1 MAAAAAAAASAA
13 QKKRSVRG
21 SVRFFP
27 PRQKLPQISTA
38 DTGHTLLRRPDQK
51 HRGEPGHSFYRDAT
65 RIFASR
71 STFILYIT
79 TISVQGHGTDPATT
93 YHETHS
99 HRHSHAAH
107 SPIRVARWTNTRPL
121 TDGLNDPE
129 PPDKPLQPQYHTKH
143 GGGCL
148 AYVWLC
154 RTPYMSSVSKHPSQ
168 TPTQHS
174 EEWHV
179 LRLPA
184 AILAEALLR
193 VLS

>member
-1 MAAAAAAAASAA
+1 MAAAAAAAAPAA

-21 SVRFFP
+21 WVRPVFSPETKASTNLNRGHRTHASP
-27 PRQKLPQISTA
+27 PTRSKT
-38 DTGHTLLRRPDQK
+38 
-51 HRGEPGHSFYRDAT
+51 PGGAGALFLSGRNTNIRVSF
-65 RIFASR
+65 
-71 STFILYIT
+71 YIT

>member
-1 MAAAAAAAASAA
+1 MAAAATAASAA
-13 QKKRSVRG
+13 LSKKVSPVNSPETKASTNLNRGHRTHASPPTRSKTPGGAGALFLSGRNTNIRVSFYNIGIQGRG
-21 SVRFFP
+21 S
-27 PRQKLPQISTA
+27 
-38 DTGHTLLRRPDQK
+38 RR
-51 HRGEPGHSFYRDAT
+51 
-65 RIFASR
+65 
-71 STFILYIT
+71 
-79 TISVQGHGTDPATT
+79 HGIAYTYTDPATT